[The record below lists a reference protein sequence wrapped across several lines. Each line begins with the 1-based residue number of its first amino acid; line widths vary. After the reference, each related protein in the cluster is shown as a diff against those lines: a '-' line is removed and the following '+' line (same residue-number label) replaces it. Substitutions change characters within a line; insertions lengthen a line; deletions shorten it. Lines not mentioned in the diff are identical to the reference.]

1 MKKLLVVLLALAM
14 VFAFAACGGS
24 DQGNKGSGESD
35 FEWTRTGHF
44 TDESDNYI
52 MIFPAEDD
60 EHQGMWAV
68 TFAPGDEMHG
78 WFLSQEGET
87 LHGDLTAEGM
97 DEDPYIVTISEEG
110 ENGIL
115 VVNEAG
121 EEFHLTPMETPE
133 TVATL
138 HINIEGQGEIAYAP
152 EGEEVQF
159 EEGYPFQTAV
169 VNIFEGDTNKYTLA
183 AKPAEGF
190 KFVKWTKDGEDYSI
204 DEQTEV
210 EVEGEVEYIAVFEA
224 E

>member
-24 DQGNKGSGESD
+24 DQENSGSGD
-35 FEWTRTGHF
+35 PAFEWSRTGNF
-44 TDESDNYI
+44 QDADENYL
-52 MIFPAEDD
+52 MITKSEEEEYAG
-60 EHQGMWAV
+60 QWAITFV
-68 TFAPGDEMHG
+68 TADGIHG
-78 WFLSQEGET
+78 WMIPQEGET
-87 LHGDLTAEGM
+87 LHGDLTAEGTG
-97 DEDPYIVTISEEG
+97 EDPFIVTISEEG
-110 ENGIL
+110 EDGVLL
-115 VVNEAG
+115 VTEAG
-121 EEFHLTPMETPE
+121 DEYHFTPMEVPE

-190 KFVKWTKDGEDYSI
+190 KFVKWTKDGEDYST